1 MIRSSSKSATRR
13 KLIVQLDALARHKCF
28 ERDRMNDLER
38 TLYISCICC
47 QRCYALYFYG
57 DTSWPFGPEWAHV
70 FSRRDLTIRWE
81 LDNNLTLCHECHEWF
96 DNHKVEALAW
106 FEEKWPQRFANI
118 RRIQQSHFKLDL
130 KLLLKQIKAEKAA

>member
-1 MIRSSSKSATRR
+1 MIQSSSKSATRR
-13 KLIVQLDALARHKCF
+13 KLIVQLDPLARRKCF
-28 ERDRMNDLER
+28 ERDSASNLGA
-38 TLYISCICC
+38 LYIYC
-47 QRCYALYFYG
+47 QRCYALYFDG
-57 DTSWPFGPEWAHV
+57 DVVQWPFGPEWAHV

-106 FEEKWPQRFANI
+106 FEKKWPQRFANI